1 MPAKSLAPKLQFRL
15 HSWLIFAVLLL
26 LIQAALSLTLKQAVI
41 LNGYCELCYL
51 LLLLLATGVAVLNA
65 VQNRQAIRLFWAFLS
80 LAFALWALVPFASF
94 YNLVLQGKT
103 LAFLFRTPLI
113 FLHIALMIAAVACRP
128 HLRLPSRRP
137 FRTTLNFLILLFFLV
152 FAFTFLFPYQYVPNA
167 SNPIVH
173 FEAIYFA
180 ENLLL
185 IVILGILVYRSQPPW
200 KSIYRHLFG
209 ASTLYALGSLVNNIV
224 WGLRDPSGDLVGIP
238 ALRGLLG
245 MGFTASISWFVWA
258 GLQARKQT
266 LELALTTQAETRDVR
281 STTLLAMLAVVGIPL
296 AGIWELFRP
305 DEPYATRVARLLIVL
320 ITSVL
325 LAVAA
330 FIQAY
335 LANRE
340 LASDVG
346 SVNDRLLLAMESGKA
361 VGWEWDLKT
370 GRDSW
375 FGNLESMF
383 GIPSESFGGRPEDF
397 YRYVHPEDR
406 KQVSDAIADAKKTHE
421 SYAVEFRV
429 LWPDGTLR
437 WVAAMGRFY
446 YSPYGAPER
455 MLSMAQGIT
464 ELKLAEQAL
473 REREADLT
481 EAQRV
486 ANVGSWQWDV
496 ETDAVTWSEQ
506 LYRIAGLD
514 PSLPALRYQKQ
525 STLYTAESWLRL
537 RSAVEEALRSGTP
550 YELDLEMNCSDGGK
564 RWIVDK
570 GEVRRDSS
578 GRIVQLRGTAHDIT
592 ERKLAAEALSSVN
605 SRLIEAQESERARI
619 ARELHDDIGQRLALL
634 TIDLEQIRQ
643 NSPDL
648 PAEFRSRVGVLREQA
663 SGVATDVQSLSHK
676 LHSSKLEYLGIVI
689 AIGTFCKEFSDQQ
702 KVEVVFAH
710 DEVPRTLPQE
720 ISLCLF
726 RVLQEA
732 LQNAVKHSG
741 ERHFDVELRYASDA
755 IHLAVRDSG
764 SGFEVEKAMN
774 TRGLGLISMAERMK
788 LVDGQLSI
796 DSQPNHGTTILARV
810 PLSNFARAAGSGM

>member
-1 MPAKSLAPKLQFRL
+1 MPAKSLAPKLQFQL
-15 HSWLIFAVLLL
+15 HPWPLFAVLLL

-51 LLLLLATGVAVLNA
+51 LLLLLATGVAILNA

-103 LAFLFRTPLI
+103 LAFLFRTPVI
-113 FLHIALMIAAVACRP
+113 FLHIALMIAAAACRP

-137 FRTTLNFLILLFFLV
+137 YRTTLNFLILLFFLV

-185 IVILGILVYRSQPPW
+185 VVILGILVYRTQPPW
-200 KSIYRHLFG
+200 KSSYRHLFG
-209 ASTLYALGSLVNNIV
+209 ASALYALGSMVNNIV
-224 WGLRDPSGDLVGIP
+224 WGLRDPSGDLAGIP

-245 MGFTASISWFVWA
+245 LGFTASISWFVWA
-258 GLQARKQT
+258 GLQARKQA
-266 LELALTTQAETRDVR
+266 LELALTTQAETRDAR
-281 STTLLAMLAVVGIPL
+281 STTLLAMLAVMGIPL
-296 AGIWELFRP
+296 AGIWELFRA

-325 LAVAA
+325 LAIAA

-383 GIPSESFGGRPEDF
+383 GIPSESFGGRPEEF
-397 YRYVHPEDR
+397 YRCVHPDDR

-446 YSPYGAPER
+446 YSPYGAAER

-481 EAQRV
+481 EAQRL

-506 LYRIAGLD
+506 LYRIAGLE
-514 PSLPALRYQKQ
+514 PGLPALSFQKQ
-525 STLYTAESWLRL
+525 STLYTPESWLRL
-537 RSAVEEALRSGTP
+537 RSAVDEALRSGTA
-550 YELDLEMNCSDGGK
+550 YELDLEMNCSDGKK

-592 ERKLAAEALSSVN
+592 ERKLAEEALASVN
-605 SRLIEAQESERARI
+605 SRLI
-619 ARELHDDIGQRLALL
+619 
-634 TIDLEQIRQ
+634 
-643 NSPDL
+643 
-648 PAEFRSRVGVLREQA
+648 
-663 SGVATDVQSLSHK
+663 
-676 LHSSKLEYLGIVI
+676 
-689 AIGTFCKEFSDQQ
+689 
-702 KVEVVFAH
+702 
-710 DEVPRTLPQE
+710 
-720 ISLCLF
+720 
-726 RVLQEA
+726 
-732 LQNAVKHSG
+732 
-741 ERHFDVELRYASDA
+741 
-755 IHLAVRDSG
+755 
-764 SGFEVEKAMN
+764 
-774 TRGLGLISMAERMK
+774 
-788 LVDGQLSI
+788 
-796 DSQPNHGTTILARV
+796 
-810 PLSNFARAAGSGM
+810 